1 MQRLLAVLTHAA
13 LRLVIAFMMAAGG
26 AALVAVVFV
35 ARPPSSSSVEWIV
48 PIRQAALAI
57 GFAFLG
63 AAVIALRVL
72 PSRRELIRFAV
83 SASERAL
90 PGGVLLLVVGLAGV
104 SAWQFLLRRE
114 PSGPSLLT
122 VQPERGAWP
131 FRSSYVLAEASSGG
145 IIGIL
150 EPAGADWNVLD
161 RFRRPLAQVE
171 RVDARRGYCRYRIRV
186 DQAEVCRFTWAMHGF
201 GVWTAEMDIEFSNGA
216 AQRLDPSYAMAL
228 APILE
233 AQARRTSQRMD

>member
-104 SAWQFLLRRE
+104 SAWQFPMLLAWWGESQR
-114 PSGPSLLT
+114 LLEQLT
-122 VQPERGAWP
+122 AGERDPLGLWIIPAAMVSAPP
-131 FRSSYVLAEASSGG
+131 FIATGG
-145 IIGIL
+145 I
-150 EPAGADWNVLD
+150 P
-161 RFRRPLAQVE
+161 RLAFIPE
-171 RVDARRGYCRYRIRV
+171 CYLS
-186 DQAEVCRFTWAMHGF
+186 W
-201 GVWTAEMDIEFSNGA
+201 
-216 AQRLDPSYAMAL
+216 
-228 APILE
+228 
-233 AQARRTSQRMD
+233 